1 MDGVSG
7 LLGVGT
13 SDVVPKLGEPL
24 CLVRMQ
30 ATLDVRQMA
39 RNTKTSLKEGQK
51 WRRKKKRRA
60 QAVLFPA
67 GVHTRSAGSYALDL
81 QSKKESE

>member
-7 LLGVGT
+7 LLCAGT
-13 SDVVPKLGEPL
+13 SDFVPKLGEPL

-39 RNTKTSLKEGQK
+39 RNTKKGLKEGQR
-51 WRRKKKRRA
+51 WRREKGELS
-60 QAVLFPA
+60 QSHSQLEYIQEVLA
-67 GVHTRSAGSYALDL
+67 EYALDL
-81 QSKKESE
+81 QSNKEFE

>member
-7 LLGVGT
+7 LLSVGT
-13 SDVVPKLGEPL
+13 SDVIPKLGEPL

-39 RNTKTSLKEGQK
+39 RNTRKGLKEGQR
-51 WRRKKKRRA
+51 WRRE
-60 QAVLFPA
+60 
-67 GVHTRSAGSYALDL
+67 
-81 QSKKESE
+81 KKESSVSPIPSWSTYKKCWQCMP

>member
-30 ATLDVRQMA
+30 AALDVRQMA

-51 WRRKKKRRA
+51 WRRKKKGELR
-60 QAVLFPA
+60 QSHSQLEYIQEVLAVMP
-67 GVHTRSAGSYALDL
+67 
-81 QSKKESE
+81 

>member
-7 LLGVGT
+7 LLCVGT
-13 SDVVPKLGEPL
+13 SDVVLKLGEPL

-39 RNTKTSLKEGQK
+39 RNTKKGLKEGQR
-51 WRRKKKRRA
+51 WSRKKMSS
-60 QAVLFPA
+60 VPFPA
-67 GVHTRSAGSYALDL
+67 GVHTRSAGSMHTL
-81 QSKKESE
+81 

>member
-7 LLGVGT
+7 LLSVGT
-13 SDVVPKLGEPL
+13 SDVIPKLGEPL

-39 RNTKTSLKEGQK
+39 RNTRKGLKEGQR
-51 WRRKKKRRA
+51 WRRE
-60 QAVLFPA
+60 
-67 GVHTRSAGSYALDL
+67 
-81 QSKKESE
+81 KKESSVSSIPSWSTYKKCWQCMP